1 MNTKTHSYTA
11 FMILLYCSFT
21 SCIVDR
27 SLSNRDI
34 AYLYNENTYLTCN
47 CLSLNEKDSINVY
60 LKLTIRHK
68 MKGVQA
74 RDFKIFYWLTK
85 DYRSSNVILS
95 DTFRLKFELNP
106 DAGSLQ
112 HKYIS
117 FKIPKSKPVMPVPPS
132 YSGETKSG
140 SPLEGESGKTTD
152 ALLIIGIKEVDKY
165 TFIPRKSERF
175 ICETPV
181 NFANKFS
188 DRFYLF
194 DKTGKYPLFKNYIN
208 SADTIQISDANPA
221 SGETNDN
228 NKNQHPIS
236 NIQHPVSNTQLPA
249 PSFYIYHYDHNFK
262 PALPPMARDRDH
274 SGSSKTLKID
284 TVYTVHSNSLLIF
297 PKKGLYFVQQDTN
310 GNDGFSFLVVDDKY
324 PKVTKVKDL
333 IEQLIYITTKEERKR
348 LINSKH
354 PKKALDDFWIDIAR
368 NENYARRLIKLYYNR
383 VEFVNRNFTS
393 YKEGW
398 KTDRGMIY
406 IIYGR
411 PEEVYKFDD
420 KEKWIYTRY
429 VINQWDARPFHEEL
443 SFTFVHKANIFSGN
457 HYELIRYPSY
467 QRKWYSEVEQWRE
480 GMFR

>member
-1 MNTKTHSYTA
+1 M
-11 FMILLYCSFT
+11 
-21 SCIVDR
+21 
-27 SLSNRDI
+27 SNRDI

-60 LKLTIRHK
+60 LKLTIQHK

-74 RDFKIFYWLTK
+74 RDFKIFYWLTN
-85 DYRSSNVILS
+85 DYRSSNIILS

-117 FKIPKSKPVMPVPPS
+117 FKIPKSKPVTPASPGYP
-132 YSGETKSG
+132 GGTKSESSLG
-140 SPLEGESGKTTD
+140 GESGKTTD

-181 NFANKFS
+181 NFDNKFS

-194 DKTGKYPLFKNYIN
+194 DKTGKYPLFKDYIN
-208 SADTIQISDANPA
+208 PADTIQISESSIPDSVPQ
-221 SGETNDN
+221 SGS
-228 NKNQHPIS
+228 PIRS
-236 NIQHPVSNTQLPA
+236 DRQPVTSL
-249 PSFYIYHYDHNFK
+249 YIYHYDHNFK

-284 TVYTVHSNSLLIF
+284 TVYTVHSNSLLMF

-310 GNDGFSFLVVDDKY
+310 GNDGFSFLVLDGKY
-324 PKVTKVKDL
+324 PKATKVKDL

-354 PKKALDDFWIDIAR
+354 PKLALDDFWIDIAR

-383 VEFVNRNFTS
+383 VEFANRNFTS

-420 KEKWIYTRY
+420 KEKWIYSRY

-467 QRKWYSEVEQWRE
+467 QREWYSEVEQWRK
-480 GMFR
+480 GMLR

>member
-1 MNTKTHSYTA
+1 
-11 FMILLYCSFT
+11 MILLCCSFT
-21 SCIVDR
+21 SCVVDR

-85 DYRSSNVILS
+85 DYRSSNIILS
-95 DTFRLKFELNP
+95 DTFRLKFEINP
-106 DAGSLQ
+106 NAGSLQ
-112 HKYIS
+112 YKYIS
-117 FKIPKSKPVMPVPPS
+117 FKIPKSKPVTPV
-132 YSGETKSG
+132 GVQNFE
-140 SPLEGESGKTTD
+140 L
-152 ALLIIGIKEVDKY
+152 LLIIGIKEVDKY

-208 SADTIQISDANPA
+208 SADTIQISDANVYNA
-221 SGETNDN
+221 NILITDANIRMN
-228 NKNQHPIS
+228 ANNTNKNQHPASHSAGDQPKAGNIQNPLS
-236 NIQHPVSNTQLPA
+236 NIGQPVTRL
-249 PSFYIYHYDHNFK
+249 YIYHYDHNFK

-284 TVYTVHSNSLLIF
+284 TVYTVHSNSLLMF
-297 PKKGLYFVQQDTN
+297 PQKGLYFVQQDTN

-324 PKVTKVKDL
+324 PKVTKVKDM

-354 PKKALDDFWIDIAR
+354 PKLALDDFWVNIAR

-383 VEFVNRNFTS
+383 VEFTNRNFIS

-420 KEKWIYTRY
+420 KEKWIYSRY

-443 SFTFVHKANIFSGN
+443 SFTFVHNANIFSGN

-467 QRKWYSEVEQWRE
+467 QREWYSEVEQWRK
-480 GMFR
+480 GMLR